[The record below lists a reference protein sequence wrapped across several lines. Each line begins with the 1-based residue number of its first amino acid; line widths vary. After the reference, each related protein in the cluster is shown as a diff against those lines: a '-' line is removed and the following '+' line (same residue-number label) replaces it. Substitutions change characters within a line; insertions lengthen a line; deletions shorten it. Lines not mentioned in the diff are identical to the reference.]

1 MEDKETR
8 AREFKESSDGK
19 HHLDHERFKAVV
31 RMKEESVVQNKE
43 RKILKEKAEED
54 ALREK
59 IEKEEQ
65 RFRDFMERR
74 EELKKE
80 RIKALFDAE
89 RSKNDLREAFMQ
101 MNVWNAWNTTMV
113 DRMLYNAMREEDPH
127 HAGKSIGELVR
138 ADASKQH
145 GK

>member
-19 HHLDHERFKAVV
+19 RHLDHERFKAVV

-59 IEKEEQ
+59 IEEEV
-65 RFRDFMERR
+65 
-74 EELKKE
+74 
-80 RIKALFDAE
+80 AE
-89 RSKNDLREAFMQ
+89 
-101 MNVWNAWNTTMV
+101 
-113 DRMLYNAMREEDPH
+113 MR
-127 HAGKSIGELVR
+127 
-138 ADASKQH
+138 
-145 GK
+145 